1 MSLIS
6 HLNSLKSKHKNI
18 ERDLKIANDNHYDE
32 VEITHLKKRKLKL
45 KEEISKIENNL
56 EDLA

>member
-6 HLNSLKSKHKNI
+6 HLNSLKSKHEI
-18 ERDLKIANDNHYDE
+18 MERDLKIANDNHYDDIA
-32 VEITHLKKRKLKL
+32 VRDLKKRKLKL

-56 EDLA
+56 EDLE